1 MKPFAKR
8 LLALTSAAAITLST
22 IPAVYSANDLAPME
36 PAEQWAAVE
45 TENMDG
51 LIPAQVRSAPVAAP
65 LTRQGVCGLVMNS
78 YKTMT
83 GLSSFDL
90 GVTDQVFTDTKNR
103 DILCAYQL
111 GLVRG
116 RSAGIFDPEGTMT
129 RQDFWTVAAS
139 LLESV
144 GYPYIDDIEI
154 DLSAYS
160 DGDTVI
166 AYAKQPV
173 RALLC
178 LELIHIP
185 EGDALNPAELISS
198 REAVMILDRLVSF
211 YSEWVEDPVEP
222 QRYLGEEIAEFAL
235 KYVGCRYVYG
245 AKGPNKF
252 DCSGFVYYVY
262 KQYGYKLNPGAR
274 NQWKTLDEKVKKSE
288 LLPGDIV
295 FFSRG
300 GKASNIFHVGIYI
313 GDGKFVHAANSRKGV
328 IVSSLSES
336 WYANRYHGAKRAI
349 G

>member
-8 LLALTSAAAITLST
+8 LLAFTSAAAITLTT
-22 IPAVYSANDLAPME
+22 IPAVRANNDLTPIV
-36 PAEQWAAVE
+36 PAEQWASVE
-45 TENMDG
+45 AGSMEG
-51 LIPAQVRSAPVAAP
+51 LIPAMVRSAPTAAP
-65 LTRQGVCGLVMNS
+65 LTRQGLCGLVMNS
-78 YKTMT
+78 YKAMT
-83 GLSSFDL
+83 GLSSADL
-90 GVTDQVFTDTKNR
+90 GRTDQVFTDTKNR
-103 DILCAYQL
+103 DILCAYKL
-111 GLVRG
+111 GLIRG
-116 RSAGIFDPEGTMT
+116 RSAGIFDPEGTIT
-129 RQDFWTVAAS
+129 RQDFWTVAAK
-139 LLESV
+139 LLESL
-144 GYPYIDDIEI
+144 GYPYINDIEI
-154 DLSAYS
+154 DLSAYE
-160 DGDTVI
+160 DGDEVI

-178 LELIHIP
+178 LELISAA
-185 EGDALNPAELISS
+185 EGEALNPTGALTSE
-198 REAVMILDRLVSF
+198 EAVMVLDRLVSF

-222 QRYLGEEIAEFAL
+222 QRYLGEEVAEFAL

-262 KQYGYKLNPGAR
+262 KQFGYRLNPGAR
-274 NQWKTLDEKVKKSE
+274 NQWKTLDERVKKSD

-300 GKASNIFHVGIYI
+300 GSASRIFHVGIYI

-328 IVSSLSES
+328 IVSSLNES

>member
-8 LLALTSAAAITLST
+8 LLAFTSAAAITLST
-22 IPAVYSANDLAPME
+22 LPAVHSANDLAPVE

-51 LIPAQVRSAPVAAP
+51 LIPARVRSAPVSAP
-65 LTRQGVCGLVMNS
+65 LTRQGVCALVMNS

-90 GVTDQVFTDTKNR
+90 GVTDNVFTDTKNR

-129 RQDFWTVAAS
+129 RQDFWTVAAK
-139 LLESV
+139 LLEAV
-144 GYPYIDDIEI
+144 GYPYINDIEI

-166 AYAKQPV
+166 AYARQPL
-173 RALLC
+173 RAMLC
-178 LELIHIP
+178 LELVGTA
-185 EGDALNPAELISS
+185 EGEALNPTGALTSE
-198 REAVMILDRLVSF
+198 EAVMLLDRLVSF
-211 YSEWVEDPVEP
+211 YSAWVEDPVEP
-222 QRYLGEEIAEFAL
+222 QRYLGEEIAELAL

-262 KQYGYKLNPGAR
+262 KQYGYRLNPGAR
-274 NQWKTLDEKVKKSE
+274 NQWKTLDQKVKKSD

-300 GKASNIFHVGIYI
+300 SASSIFHVGIYI